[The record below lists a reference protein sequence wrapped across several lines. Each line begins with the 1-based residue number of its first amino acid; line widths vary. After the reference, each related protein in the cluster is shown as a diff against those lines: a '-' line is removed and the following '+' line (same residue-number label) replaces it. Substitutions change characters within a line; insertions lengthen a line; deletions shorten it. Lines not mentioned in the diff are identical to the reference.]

1 MSATVQSLGY
11 GCAALGPS
19 VLGAVHASS
28 GGWTAPLLVV
38 LGAVLAMGVST
49 GLGLRSMR
57 RETP

>member
-38 LGAVLAMGVST
+38 LGAVLPWPAT